1 MKIKKVIAIFC
12 AAIMLTACAE
22 NDADQQQTDSAEAKP
37 VSELYEGYEEL
48 QGNDYEIFTMP
59 EKILP
64 QGIDKLYTFTR
75 NKRFTVEQEQNG
87 KRVFKAFWGKEFD
100 ESKCAYS
107 AYDTYYTYNEDGEE
121 TGSFDNGSFI
131 LQKAG
136 SGRIKDDKA
145 ITYYSVE
152 QEPDA
157 VIQLAGGSVKTSE
170 LAEKTKQFIADC
182 GADDLYGDFSV
193 EPMWVTVFDTDK
205 GINASVICALYYCGV
220 PTDTFTNY
228 FKTGQKDGQMTDTYY
243 IAPMLTL
250 QFAGPEDLRTAHF
263 SSGIRIYDKKE
274 LTSAITLKGAVS
286 LLEKELAEYSDYDF
300 LSVRLCYC
308 CLLTRPNGEEYADNE
323 SKMKE
328 LKESLLD
335 IHDEFVPTWCFYY
348 LTLAGQMELIKVNA
362 ITGEITIDKEE
373 TL

>member
-1 MKIKKVIAIFC
+1 MKGDGNMKIRKVIALFC

-152 QEPDA
+152 QEP
-157 VIQLAGGSVKTSE
+157 
-170 LAEKTKQFIADC
+170 
-182 GADDLYGDFSV
+182 
-193 EPMWVTVFDTDK
+193 MWVTVFDTDK

-228 FKTGQKDGQMTDTYY
+228 YKTGQKDGQMTDTYY

-250 QFAGPEDLRTAHF
+250 QFAGPDDLRTARF

-308 CLLTRPNGEEYADNE
+308 CLLTRPNGEEYADDE

-362 ITGEITIDKEE
+362 ITGEITIDKEQ
-373 TL
+373 TS